1 MGLHVRCGP
10 EAGQNFGQDEESVRQ
25 ARNDSRRGHGLGVT
39 GVIALTLED
48 IRLGAQDPVAIDP
61 VVEEPVRVDLVRP
74 RAVIGAQTHI
84 H

>member
-1 MGLHVRCGP
+1 M
-10 EAGQNFGQDEESVRQ
+10 
-25 ARNDSRRGHGLGVT
+25 T